1 MAIDNQKNTRRTT
14 GVVVSD
20 SMDKSATIVVQ
31 RRMKHPLYNKY
42 IYKSTK
48 IMIHDEENASKV
60 GDKVTI
66 RESKPI
72 SKSKAWVLDQIV
84 EAKRAE

>member
-1 MAIDNQKNTRRTT
+1 MAIDNQKNTRRTS

-20 SMDKSATIVVQ
+20 SMDKSATVSVQ

-42 IYKSTK
+42 IYKTTK
-48 IMIHDEENASKV
+48 IMIHDEENTSKV

>member
-1 MAIDNQKNTRRTT
+1 MAIDNKKNTRRTT

-20 SMDKSATIVVQ
+20 SMDKSATVAIQ
-31 RRMKHPLYNKY
+31 RRMKHPLYSKY
-42 IYKSTK
+42 IYKTTK
-48 IMIHDEENASKV
+48 IMIHDEENASKA

-72 SKSKAWVLDQIV
+72 SKNKAWVLDQII
-84 EAKRAE
+84 ESKRAE

>member
-1 MAIDNQKNTRRTT
+1 MDNQKNTRRTT
-14 GVVVSD
+14 GIVVSD
-20 SMDKSATIVVQ
+20 SMDKSATVAVQ
-31 RRMKHPLYNKY
+31 RKLKHPLYNKY
-42 IYKSTK
+42 IYKTTK

-72 SKSKAWVLDQIV
+72 SKNKAWILDQIL
-84 EAKRAE
+84 ETKRAE

>member
-1 MAIDNQKNTRRTT
+1 MEIDNQKNTRRTT

-20 SMDKSATIVVQ
+20 SMDKSATVVVQ

-72 SKSKAWVLDQIV
+72 SKNKAWVLDQII
-84 EAKRAE
+84 ESKRAE

>member
-20 SMDKSATIVVQ
+20 SMDKSATVAIQ

-42 IYKSTK
+42 VYKTSK
-48 IMIHDEENASKV
+48 IMIHDEENASKA
-60 GDKVTI
+60 GDKVSI
-66 RESKPI
+66 RETKPI
-72 SKSKAWVLDQIV
+72 SKNKAWILDQII
-84 EAKRAE
+84 ETKRAE